1 MRGLNKNKAHIFG
14 KIQHNTAN
22 NLAIKISVKITCGW
36 ANKLADLVRRVRQRY
51 IQRERKRR
59 SLGKGRVLTN
69 LK

>member
-1 MRGLNKNKAHIFG
+1 MRGLNKNTAHIFG

-36 ANKLADLVRRVRQRY
+36 ANKLADLVRRVR
-51 IQRERKRR
+51 ERKRS
-59 SLGKGRVLTN
+59 SLGRGRVLTN